1 MKRTIERQSQEEA
14 LAPEATPGEN
24 GALADDA
31 AKRPEITRGGRRA
44 KVEILRM
51 FAAQSQRSRLPQM
64 AAALSYRTIFGLLPM
79 IVVSLV
85 VLKSFQTDQDIE
97 HMVHK
102 ALAYGGL
109 TEMGVRMP
117 PAGEG
122 QAETP
127 SVYVHDESEFFEPPP
142 AKQANETDGR
152 TAAPGEAGS
161 GANRASEPP
170 AEDGSLATAVSTL
183 VARASKVDFR
193 AIGIIG
199 GITLIYAAI
208 SMLVEIERA
217 FNQIYRV
224 PVGKSWIRR
233 IFQYWTILS
242 LGSLLLFASFYVG
255 EQFKKGVETFAEA
268 RGIDRSSM
276 IWLAVSGYGIT
287 VMVSTVLLLLMFLS
301 VPNTR
306 VKLVPA
312 LAGALVAA
320 ILWEAGKWGF
330 TQYLRYSTSYAQLYG
345 SIALIPL
352 FLMWIYVTW
361 FIVLF
366 GLHLSYHLQQHRAGD
381 SLALPGGQVVGW
393 TESEPAVVDPAS
405 ALAVMEAVASGFRAG
420 MPTPMRELIKQ
431 TRASRGVIELICAK
445 LSERGFLL
453 RVAGGTD
460 DNPSY
465 ALARPPET
473 INAGDVLRVGYD
485 MAGSGLG
492 SGAFLEQTSPST
504 VVEVLRKAQIEA
516 ATRSTLA
523 GLLDA
528 TTVRERASER
538 TAAAFNRRAGDTPS
552 IPLAGDDAP
561 DRIPRVIDLGTSGAE
576 VKGRVGGGE
585 TVAGPGAN
593 PAAESQDKA

>member
-1 MKRTIERQSQEEA
+1 MANDSAR
-14 LAPEATPGEN
+14 
-24 GALADDA
+24 
-31 AKRPEITRGGRRA
+31 RPEMVRGGRRA
-44 KVEILRM
+44 KVDIIRM

-97 HMVHK
+97 HMVNK

-109 TEMGVRMP
+109 TEMGVRQDTVTSTEVP
-117 PAGEG
+117 VLLPK
-122 QAETP
+122 
-127 SVYVHDESEFFEPPP
+127 DESGYFDLPADKTPKLPTDPATPAASQDNEPPVKTGD
-142 AKQANETDGR
+142 AAHTTNTG
-152 TAAPGEAGS
+152 TA
-161 GANRASEPP
+161 GASD
-170 AEDGSLATAVSTL
+170 DGSLASVVSTL
-183 VARASKVDFR
+183 VARAASVNFK

-199 GITLIYAAI
+199 AITLIYAAI

-255 EQFKKGVETFAEA
+255 EKFKAVIETFAEA

-276 IWLAVSGYGIT
+276 IWLAISGYGIT

-330 TQYLRYSTSYAQLYG
+330 TQYLQYSTSYAQLYG

-361 FIVLF
+361 LIVLF

-393 TESEPAVVDPAS
+393 TESESAVVDPAS
-405 ALAVMEAVASGFRAG
+405 ALAVMEAVASGFRSG
-420 MPTPMRELIKQ
+420 TPTPMRELVKQ
-431 TRASRGVIELICAK
+431 TRANRGVIELICAK
-445 LSERGFLL
+445 LSDRGFLL

-460 DNPSY
+460 DNPSF
-465 ALARPPET
+465 ALARPPES

-485 MAGSGLG
+485 LAGSGPGDGELRP
-492 SGAFLEQTSPST
+492 SSPSS
-504 VVEVLRKAQIEA
+504 VVEVLRKAQIDA

-528 TTVRERASER
+528 TTVRERAAER
-538 TAAAFNRRAGDTPS
+538 VAGAFNRRVGDIPT

-561 DRIPRVIDLGTSGAE
+561 DRIPRVIDLGSQTAEPRTSAYA
-576 VKGRVGGGE
+576 GE
-585 TVAGPGAN
+585 TGTPSDAN
-593 PAAESQDKA
+593 PAAAAQDKA